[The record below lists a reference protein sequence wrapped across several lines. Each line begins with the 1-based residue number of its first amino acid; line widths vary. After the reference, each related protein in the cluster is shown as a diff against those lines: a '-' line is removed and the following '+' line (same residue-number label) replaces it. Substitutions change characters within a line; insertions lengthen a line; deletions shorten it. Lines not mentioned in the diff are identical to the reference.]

1 MYPQEDLSHL
11 DPHRIIE
18 QARRALERG
27 AQALA
32 DAGMSTAGGLEALR
46 RVDGDA
52 AVEIVQ
58 RSVREKLRLVQEE
71 VERKVAQAAPS
82 NPVSR
87 YVAQRRSV

>member
-1 MYPQEDLSHL
+1 MNPQEDLSHL
-11 DPHRIIE
+11 DPHRIID
-18 QARRALERG
+18 QARRALERS

-32 DAGMSTAGGLEALR
+32 AAGMSTASGLEALR
-46 RVDGDA
+46 RAEGDA

-82 NPVSR
+82 KPVSR